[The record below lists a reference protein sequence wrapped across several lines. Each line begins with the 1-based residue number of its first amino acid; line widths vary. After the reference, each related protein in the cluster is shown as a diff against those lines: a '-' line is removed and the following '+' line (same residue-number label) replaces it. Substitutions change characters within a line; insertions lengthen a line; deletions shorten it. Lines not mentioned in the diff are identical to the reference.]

1 LIQLSLI
8 NDIICVYRIRK
19 TLLLYIACHI
29 PESKIENIK
38 KIFLNLDK
46 NLDG

>member
-1 LIQLSLI
+1 MILLI
-8 NDIICVYRIRK
+8 RIRK
-19 TLLLYIACHI
+19 TILLYIACHI

-46 NLDG
+46 NLDGLLSKEEMV